1 MILKT
6 GESKNMYFLDTT
18 FIVALFVSNDNW
30 HSQAAEVYNKI
41 KNKKLIISKL
51 VIAET
56 FTVLKNKLETKDIL
70 EIYRNLPNFF
80 HIIEDNDYYDEA
92 MSEFVKYDSTLSFF
106 DAMYVAIME
115 KEGIDEIVSFDSD
128 FDKVDNI
135 IRVH

>member
-1 MILKT
+1 
-6 GESKNMYFLDTT
+6 MYFLDTT

-41 KNKKLIISKL
+41 KNKRLIISKL
-51 VIAET
+51 VIVET
-56 FTVLKNKLETKDIL
+56 VTVLKNKLETKDIL

-80 HIIEDNDYYDEA
+80 QIIEDNGYYDEA